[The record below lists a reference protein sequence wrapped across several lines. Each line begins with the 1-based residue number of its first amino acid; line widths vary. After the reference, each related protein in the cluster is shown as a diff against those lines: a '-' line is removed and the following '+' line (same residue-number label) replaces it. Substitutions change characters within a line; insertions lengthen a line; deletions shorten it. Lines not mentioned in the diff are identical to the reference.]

1 MADAD
6 KSKKNRDGDL
16 SKTADYGD
24 LAPSKGGKPRKQR
37 SIITA
42 ALTFSVS
49 LYECRYTPT
58 QVLLEPFGF
67 RPQNL

>member
-24 LAPSKGGKPRKQR
+24 LAPPKAENREPSAR
-37 SIITA
+37 
-42 ALTFSVS
+42 
-49 LYECRYTPT
+49 
-58 QVLLEPFGF
+58 LLPL
-67 RPQNL
+67 R